1 MNQSTMEA
9 YAEID
14 AILNYMDESYIN
26 QIPSKI
32 RNAFK
37 ELKSKTY
44 IKEIDPSIPLE
55 NQNLKRETITLLS
68 VLNYNYWCTDE
79 NRKKELMNIYTT
91 NTQKAEEELKEK
103 YNPDNVFN
111 NVKSSDTQSN
121 RGNTSSNNSTN
132 ESVDIIVTK
141 ESFISKIINKL
152 KGFFKRK

>member
-44 IKEIDPSIPLE
+44 IKEID
-55 NQNLKRETITLLS
+55 TITLLS

-103 YNPDNVFN
+103 YNPDKIFTN
-111 NVKSSDTQSN
+111 NVQKVDNSSIETISSED
-121 RGNTSSNNSTN
+121 TSSPLTIST
-132 ESVDIIVTK
+132 EKWYT
-141 ESFISKIINKL
+141 KIIT
-152 KGFFKRK
+152 FFTNIFKKK

>member
-1 MNQSTMEA
+1 
-9 YAEID
+9 
-14 AILNYMDESYIN
+14 MDNRVYSEVY
-26 QIPSKI
+26 
-32 RNAFK
+32 
-37 ELKSKTY
+37 
-44 IKEIDPSIPLE
+44 
-55 NQNLKRETITLLS
+55 S
-68 VLNYNYWCTDE
+68 VLNLLNENDLRRIPEDILFFIKANMSEDVDYMDKNQSLDE
-79 NRKKELMNIYTT
+79 IKITRDAEDMLMLLTYHYLCDDTEKVDMN
-91 NTQKAEEELKEK
+91 KAMEENEKIHQAELKEK

>member
-103 YNPDNVFN
+103 YNPDKIFTN
-111 NVKSSDTQSN
+111 NVQKVDNSSTETISSEDTFFPL
-121 RGNTSSNNSTN
+121 T
-132 ESVDIIVTK
+132 IFTK
-141 ESFISKIINKL
+141 K
-152 KGFFKRK
+152 

>member
-14 AILNYMDESYIN
+14 IILNYMDESYIN
-26 QIPSKI
+26 QIPLKV
-32 RNAFK
+32 RNTFK

-44 IKEIDPSIPLE
+44 IKDIDPSIPLE

-68 VLNYNYWCTDE
+68 ILNYNYWCTDE

-111 NVKSSDTQSN
+111 NVKSSEEQSN
-121 RGNTSSNNSTN
+121 SSTIETS
-132 ESVDIIVTK
+132 EIIVTK

-152 KGFFKRK
+152 KGFFKKK

>member
-103 YNPDNVFN
+103 YNPDKIFTN
-111 NVKSSDTQSN
+111 NVQKVDNSSTETISSE
-121 RGNTSSNNSTN
+121 NTSSPLTIST
-132 ESVDIIVTK
+132 EKWYT
-141 ESFISKIINKL
+141 KIITFFTNIFNKN
-152 KGFFKRK
+152 K